1 MVVKVQ
7 EEPRLFSAENR
18 DSKSRISA
26 VSRSERK
33 GQGRCPEGSTESV
46 VAGVEVRQEVKLKV
60 GKILVNVLG
69 KEFFVV
75 ELPSGVKS

>member
-1 MVVKVQ
+1 VVVKVQ
-7 EEPRLFSAENR
+7 QEPSSFSAE
-18 DSKSRISA
+18 K
-26 VSRSERK
+26 ERFEIANLCGVAK
-33 GQGRCPEGSTESV
+33 RKESQGRCPEGSTESV

-75 ELPSGVKS
+75 DLPSGVKS